1 MSRDDSNFEKLSP
14 LKRAFLALEEAQS
27 KLKVLERRFRQPIAI
42 VGTGCRI
49 PGGVADAQS
58 YWDLLCKE
66 TDTIREVPADR
77 WDIDAYFDPDP
88 DTPGKMAS
96 RWGGFLDDISQ
107 FDPGFFAI
115 SPREASRMDPQQR
128 LLLEVAWEALENA
141 AQSPSAIWQT
151 KTGVYFGI
159 CSSDYL
165 HLALAMGDMS
175 LLDAHLAAGTAHSIA
190 SGRVSYLLGLH
201 GPSLSIDTACSSSL
215 VAVHQA
221 CTALLAGDCD
231 MALAGG
237 VNAIVAPETT
247 TSLSHARFLAPDGR
261 CKAFDAAADGF
272 VRSEGCAIVVLK
284 RLADAAAA
292 GDRILAVIRG
302 TALNQ
307 DGPSSSLTAPN
318 GRSQESVIREAL
330 ANAGVA
336 PEEVS
341 YVETHGTGT
350 SLGDPIEV
358 EALGR
363 VLAEKERRSV
373 PLAIGSVK
381 TNVGHLEAAAG
392 VAGLIKVVLAL
403 QHRQIPAHL
412 HLQQRS
418 EHIAWERYAIEIPTA
433 LQAWEGVGGRRI
445 AGVSSFGFS
454 GTNAHVVVEQA
465 PEPEVADNPV
475 ERPWHV
481 LTVSAKSEAALEEMA
496 AAYAERLRGADEDRL
511 ADLCYTANVGRAHF
525 GQRLSVA
532 GATRE
537 EMARKLAGGEGAVRG
552 AVGAQTR
559 PRVAFLFTGQGSQ
572 YVGMGRQLYEGS
584 PRFRATLQRCETLLR
599 GKLGRGLLEVMFAG
613 SAEELERTENTQP
626 ALFALEYALAELWRS
641 WGVEPAAVLGHSVG
655 EYVAAC
661 VAGVFSLED
670 GLELIAE
677 RGRLM
682 REEPGGGEMAAVM
695 APEERVR
702 GEAAGY
708 AGISIAAV
716 NGPGNVVVSGGAEEV
731 ESLCGRL
738 QESGVRSRRLQVS
751 HAFHSQRMDGVIGRL
766 EAAAGRVRMQ
776 KPRVRLVSNVSGK
789 VAGEEVREAG
799 YWGRHTRETVQFA
812 RGMETLR
819 ELGCEVMLEVGPAAV
834 LSGMGQEC
842 LGREG
847 LVWAASLRKNG
858 GEDWKQAGA
867 AVQAL
872 YAAGVEIDWA
882 GWDGDYRRRKAA
894 LPTYRFQRQRYWIRG
909 LGESRRGRN
918 QMDEVHPLLG
928 EEQGTPL
935 AARQF
940 EAELRAGKPEWIAD
954 HRIGGR
960 VLLPATGYLEM
971 ALAAG
976 RELWNG
982 AEGAVEDVALPQA
995 MVLEEETGR
1004 RVQTIVE
1011 AEGDHEARWRIFSAD
1026 STGREWRLH
1035 ASGRLRRLDAAAEA
1049 EPGETLEQIRARCG
1063 ELVEA
1068 GPFYE
1073 LLRSRGLEFGE
1084 GFRGIQAI
1092 HRGQGEALVEVRLP
1106 ETLRADAKRYRIHP
1120 VLLDACIQGLGSTI
1134 PPDSFYLPMGIESVR
1149 VMEPVAEACWSH
1161 VRLLARADADTLGGV
1176 VRVFTADGTPAA
1188 EISGMQFKRIE
1199 RDQIARSQGARIE
1212 QWLYESLWRPAAKA
1226 RAPAK
1231 TGAGRGW
1238 LVFADNGQAGAQI
1251 ADELRRAGSPVAVIR
1266 RPEHCP
1272 AADWYAGVLQSAAS
1286 TAPLAGVIHLWSLDG
1301 AGPGEEAEPDKGLEA
1316 CRSAVHLAQT
1326 MLKASVFAAVPLWV
1340 VTRGAQPVERG
1351 GDVSAPMHSTIWGL
1365 ARTIRLE
1372 HPDFRITCVDLDPAA
1387 GTGGA
1392 GEVLSE
1398 LGMDG
1403 CDEVGYRGSERYV
1416 ARIASAKLPEIDR
1429 DANCLTLDIS
1439 RRGTLDGTVIAAA
1452 ERIAPGPGEVQIRM
1466 EAAGLNFRDVINLMG
1481 LYPGD
1486 AGPLGIECTGT
1497 VAAAGEGVDEFRP
1510 GDRVVAVAGK
1520 SFSTYVN
1527 ANAAFVA
1534 HRPHG
1539 FTATEAATIPIAF
1552 MTAEFCLHEVAGLGP
1567 NDRVLIHAAAGGVG
1581 LAAVQLALRTGAE
1594 VFATAGSDEK
1604 RQYLKALGVPHVM
1617 NSRTHDFAGEIMRA
1631 TGGKGVTC
1639 VLNSLMGEFIPRSL
1653 EVVEPGGWFVEIGK
1667 RDVWSEEQV
1676 AALGRGIRYAV
1687 VDWWT
1692 TAQEDP
1698 ARIAAIL
1705 RRLLAKFQ
1713 SGELKP
1719 LPARAFPFQGAPEA
1733 FRFMAQA
1740 RHTGKIVLR
1749 SASAAPAGEIRADA
1763 TYLISGGL
1771 GAMGL
1776 VIANWMVQQGARNL
1790 VLFGRSCPAPKVEK
1804 QIAEWEQQ
1812 GIRLLVR
1819 QADVCDRQ
1827 QVRALLSAAAEQL
1840 PPIRG
1845 VVHCAG
1851 SLDDG
1856 MFINQ
1861 EWARFRNVLTS
1872 KVDGAWNL
1880 HLLTQELPLEFFVL
1894 SSSAA
1899 SLFGSKG
1906 QASYAAGNAFLDG
1919 LAHYRR
1925 ARGLRALSLDWGAWG
1940 DVGMVVRSG
1949 VDKRAAAQGLGI
1961 MPIEGALTALGLLM
1975 RSGPPQM
1982 GVIPIDW
1989 PRFLARLAPAP
2000 SLFCDKLAETQT
2012 VHRVPAHQAGVEADG
2027 LVRRLQSAM
2036 PAKRLAVLRKYIEEQ
2051 VRRVLD
2057 IAPDQLIQ
2065 VNRPLN
2071 ELGLDSLMAVEL
2083 RNVLASA
2090 TAKPLPATT
2099 LFDYP
2104 TIEALSAY
2112 LLREVL
2118 GMGPA
2123 EAKPQPV
2130 GKDDLLSELEQL
2142 SDDEA
2147 DQLLSTTRTA

>member
-1 MSRDDSNFEKLSP
+1 MSEKTKP
-14 LKRAFLALEEAQS
+14 EAALEIQALMALRQMRARVEALQ
-27 KLKVLERRFRQPIAI
+27 RQHSQPLAI
-42 VGTGCRI
+42 VGMDCRI
-49 PGGVADAQS
+49 PGGAINPEK
-58 YWDLLCKE
+58 YWELLRNGVDGI
-66 TDTIREVPADR
+66 TQVPPDR
-77 WDIDAYFDPDP
+77 WIARDYFDLDR
-88 DTPGKMAS
+88 TAAGKTYS
-96 RWGGFLDDISQ
+96 CQGGFIEGIDQ
-107 FDPGFFAI
+107 FDAVFFGI
-115 SPREASRMDPQQR
+115 SSAEAARMSPQQR
-128 LLLEVAWEALENA
+128 LFLEVAWHALENA
-141 AQSPSAIWQT
+141 GISPGSLSGT
-151 KTGVYFGI
+151 RTGVFAGAAMF
-159 CSSDYL
+159 DYL
-165 HLALAMGDMS
+165 QLQAKTQTENDI
-175 LLDAHLAAGTAHSIA
+175 DAHVITNNTLNAI
-190 SGRVSYLLGLH
+190 SGRVSYTLGLQ
-201 GPSLSIDTACSSSL
+201 GPSMAIDTACSSAL
-215 VAVHQA
+215 VAVDRA
-221 CTALLAGDCD
+221 CRSLREQETDLAI
-231 MALAGG
+231 AGG
-237 VNAIVAPETT
+237 VNVNITPDPFI
-247 TSLSHARFLAPDGR
+247 SFSKWGMLASNGR
-261 CKAFDAAADGF
+261 CKTFDNLADGF
-272 VRSEGCAIVVLK
+272 VRAEGCGIVVLK
-284 RLADAAAA
+284 RLSDALAA

-302 TALNQ
+302 TAVNQ
-307 DGPSSSLTAPN
+307 DGPSSGFSVPN
-318 GRSQESVIREAL
+318 GLAQESVIREAL

-363 VLAEKERRSV
+363 VLAEKERRSM

-751 HAFHSQRMDGVIGRL
+751 HAFHSQRMDGVIGQL

-894 LPTYRFQRQRYWIRG
+894 LPTYRFQRQRYWIREQPG
-909 LGESRRGRN
+909 KRKREN
-918 QMDEVHPLLG
+918 YVHPLLG
-928 EEQGTPL
+928 DEQGTPL

-940 EAELRAGKPEWIAD
+940 EAELGAGKPEWIAD

-1068 GPFYE
+1068 ASFYE
-1073 LLRSRGLEFGE
+1073 LVRGRGLEFGE

-1092 HRGQGEALVEVRLP
+1092 HCGQGEALVEVRLP
-1106 ETLRADAKRYRIHP
+1106 ETLRAQAGRYGMHP
-1120 VLLDACIQGLGSTI
+1120 ALLDACLQ
-1134 PPDSFYLPMGIESVR
+1134 
-1149 VMEPVAEACWSH
+1149 PVSLILDTRQLYVPIAVKSLTWSG
-1161 VRLLARADADTLGGV
+1161 RADERLTMHIQLQGKHGNDLRGADAVCFSEAGEIVGRVGGLQLKQV
-1176 VRVFTADGTPAA
+1176 DANRTAGG
-1188 EISGMQFKRIE
+1188 SGDDNFY
-1199 RDQIARSQGARIE
+1199 QID
-1212 QWLYESLWRPAAKA
+1212 WRPAAK
-1226 RAPAK
+1226 RRGQEKSRPP
-1231 TGAGRGW
+1231 GRW
-1238 LVFADNGQAGAQI
+1238 LIFADGGGTGDALAKLLEQDGAECLVYHPSADGSSREASRRIVEQALASSRTGWRGIVHLWA
-1251 ADELRRAGSPVAVIR
+1251 ADAPQGEQ
-1266 RPEHCP
+1266 P
-1272 AADWYAGVLQSAAS
+1272 AADALMEFAQAACGSVLGMVQALAANGPAAMPRLWLVSRRAQGGVADTMPAGIAG
-1286 TAPLAGVIHLWSLDG
+1286 APL
-1301 AGPGEEAEPDKGLEA
+1301 
-1316 CRSAVHLAQT
+1316 
-1326 MLKASVFAAVPLWV
+1326 
-1340 VTRGAQPVERG
+1340 
-1351 GDVSAPMHSTIWGL
+1351 WGL
-1365 ARTIRLE
+1365 GRTIAVE
-1372 HPDFRITCVDLDPAA
+1372 HPETGCTRVDLDSKGDP
-1387 GTGGA
+1387 
-1392 GEVLSE
+1392 GE
-1398 LGMDG
+1398 
-1403 CDEVGYRGSERYV
+1403 
-1416 ARIASAKLPEIDR
+1416 
-1429 DANCLTLDIS
+1429 
-1439 RRGTLDGTVIAAA
+1439 A
-1452 ERIAPGPGEVQIRM
+1452 ERLFQELRWPDDEEQVAFRGGTRFVPRLVRRRPQGPPEKSAVEQRRLEIRKPGLLENLEVRRAARRAPGPGEVEIGVC
-1466 EAAGLNFRDVINLMG
+1466 AIGLNFRDVLMALG
-1481 LYPGD
+1481 VFPGEEAALGGEC
-1486 AGPLGIECTGT
+1486 AGVIERTGAN
-1497 VAAAGEGVDEFRP
+1497 VQEWQPGEEVIAFSP
-1510 GDRVVAVAGK
+1510 GNFGTHAVTRAE
-1520 SFSTYVN
+1520 
-1527 ANAAFVA
+1527 FVA
-1534 HRPHG
+1534 RKPG
-1539 FTATEAATIPIAF
+1539 RMSWTEAATIPVAF
-1552 MTAEFCLHEVAGLGP
+1552 LTAAYGLNRVAQLKPGAK
-1567 NDRVLIHAAAGGVG
+1567 VLIHAAAGGVG
-1581 LAAVQLALRTGAE
+1581 LAAVQIAQLAGAE
-1594 VFATAGSDEK
+1594 VYATAGSEEK
-1604 RQYLKALGVPHVM
+1604 RAYLRSTGVAHVWD
-1617 NSRTHDFAGEIMRA
+1617 SRSLEFAREIRREA
-1631 TGGKGVTC
+1631 GAHAIDA
-1639 VLNSLMGEFIPRSL
+1639 VLNSLAGDFIRESL
-1653 EVVEPGGWFVEIGK
+1653 ALVAPGGCFLEIGK
-1667 RDVWSEEQV
+1667 RGILTAEAAGAIRPDVRYV
-1676 AALGRGIRYAV
+1676 PYDLADCALRNPALLPDLFRTLGRDFERGALRALPQ
-1687 VDWWT
+1687 T
-1692 TAQEDP
+1692 SFP
-1698 ARIAAIL
+1698 LKRAAD
-1705 RRLLAKFQ
+1705 
-1713 SGELKP
+1713 
-1719 LPARAFPFQGAPEA
+1719 A
-1733 FRFMAQA
+1733 FRYMAMA
-1740 RHTGKIVLR
+1740 KHTGKVVVLPEPG
-1749 SASAAPAGEIRADA
+1749 AADLRADA
-1763 TYLISGGL
+1763 TYMITGGL
-1771 GAMGL
+1771 GAVGL
-1776 VIANWMVQQGARNL
+1776 EVARGLAERGARHL
-1790 VLFGRSCPAPKVEK
+1790 LLTGR
-1804 QIAEWEQQ
+1804 
-1812 GIRLLVR
+1812 
-1819 QADVCDRQ
+1819 
-1827 QVRALLSAAAEQL
+1827 SAAAGAGLEAVRELERAGVEVACRACDVSDGGQL
-1840 PPIRG
+1840 AGVLREAARNMPALRG
-1845 VVHCAG
+1845 IVHAAG
-1851 SLDDG
+1851 VLDDR
-1856 MFINQ
+1856 MVVNQ
-1861 EWARFRNVLTS
+1861 DWNSLAAAMTP
-1872 KVDGAWNL
+1872 KVMGAWNL
-1880 HLLTQELPLEFFVL
+1880 HELSRRDRLDFFVL
-1894 SSSAA
+1894 FSSVSTVVGSA
-1899 SLFGSKG
+1899 G
-1906 QASYAAGNAFLDG
+1906 QSNYAAANAFLDS

-1925 ARGLRALSLDWGAWG
+1925 AQGLIGTTINWGRWSG
-1940 DVGMVVRSG
+1940 GGM
-1949 VDKRAAAQGLGI
+1949 AAQLGQSSAARWDAAGLEAVAA
-1961 MPIEGALTALGLLM
+1961 PAALEALDRILQEQ
-1975 RSGPPQM
+1975 PPQAVFM
-1982 GVIPIDW
+1982 QMDW
-1989 PRFLARLAPAP
+1989 HKFSKTAPSARLLEEVREQAAMAPAVR
-2000 SLFCDKLAETQT
+2000 K
-2012 VHRVPAHQAGVEADG
+2012 DG
-2027 LVRRLQSAM
+2027 IV
-2036 PAKRLAVLRKYIEEQ
+2036 EQ
-2051 VRRVLD
+2051 VRGAAAGQRRPMLLEHIGKCTALVLGLPSSYRID
-2057 IAPDQLIQ
+2057 ELQ
-2065 VNRPLN
+2065 PLR
-2071 ELGLDSLMAVEL
+2071 ELGIDSLTAVEL
-2083 RNVLASA
+2083 GNRLGL
-2090 TAKPLPATT
+2090 TIGKPLPATL

-2104 TIEALSAY
+2104 TLDALTTYIANVLGFADEPKGSGQKAFAAVAALSEAQAEALLVEELSATGGG
-2112 LLREVL
+2112 RSHE
-2118 GMGPA
+2118 
-2123 EAKPQPV
+2123 
-2130 GKDDLLSELEQL
+2130 
-2142 SDDEA
+2142 
-2147 DQLLSTTRTA
+2147 